1 MPSPERLKE
10 AERLMVI
17 CNACRYCSGY
27 CGVFPAM
34 ERRRTFTKQD
44 LVYLSNLC
52 FECRACLYACQYAP
66 PHEFGV
72 NVPKAFAELRV
83 DTYSDYTWPRILS
96 GLFRHSG
103 LTAGLATFLCV
114 ALTLL
119 LTLAIQGPSVMF
131 ATHLGSGAFYAVV
144 PFAAMVLPASA
155 MMLYVFIVFLVGFV
169 NFLRDTGGR
178 LREVISPAAFYRAMR
193 DAFGLVYMKGGG
205 AGCNYPDE
213 EFSHKR
219 RWYHH
224 LVFYGFLLD
233 LAATTVAAV
242 YHHFFHWEAPY
253 PIWSTPVVLG
263 TVGGVMLLIGTTG
276 LLYLKARSD
285 KQASDQQ
292 MLQMDVAFL
301 ALLFLT
307 SLTGLLLLVFR
318 ETPAMGTLL
327 AVHLGVVAGL
337 FLTLPYGKFAH
348 AVYRYAALVQNAIEE
363 RQEAEQDTRSSL
375 RSQ

>member
-1 MPSPERLKE
+1 MPLPEKIKE

-27 CGVFPAM
+27 CAVFPAM

-66 PHEFGV
+66 PHEFAV
-72 NVPKAFAELRV
+72 NVPKAFAELRL

-96 GLFRHSG
+96 GLFRRGG
-103 LTAGLATFLCV
+103 LTVALPTVLCV
-114 ALTLL
+114 ALVLI
-119 LTLAIQGPSVMF
+119 LTWAYQGPSVMF
-131 ATHLGSGAFYAVV
+131 GTHLGSGAFYAVI
-144 PFAAMVLPASA
+144 PFGAMVIPASA
-155 MMLYVFIVFLVGFV
+155 MMLYGFVVFLAGFIH
-169 NFLRDTGGR
+169 FLRDTGGR
-178 LREVISPAAFYRAMR
+178 LSEVISPVAFVRALR

-213 EFSHKR
+213 QFSHRR
-219 RWYHH
+219 RWFHH

-233 LAATTVAAV
+233 LAATSVAAC
-242 YHHFFHWEAPY
+242 YHHFLHWEAPY
-253 PIWSTPVVLG
+253 PIWSAPVVLG
-263 TVGGVMLLIGTTG
+263 TVGGIMLLIGTAG
-276 LLYLKARSD
+276 LLILKSKSD

-292 MLQMDVAFL
+292 MVHMDVAFL
-301 ALLFLT
+301 VLLFLT
-307 SLTGLLLLVFR
+307 SFTGLVLLVFR

-327 AVHLGVVAGL
+327 AIHLGVVAGL

-348 AVYRYAALVQNAIEE
+348 AVYRYAALVRNAIEE
-363 RQEAEQDTRSSL
+363 RQEANSPSG
-375 RSQ
+375 S